1 MSTAPI
7 PARLEYAEAVHQLA
21 LLVPPGAVLSYGDV
35 AELLGSGGP
44 RQAGKAM
51 ASSPAATP
59 WWRIIRSDGSLPA
72 PLADQGKSAWAT
84 ENTPRRGQRVDMG
97 QARWQPDDDQ
107 WEQIQSLKA
116 ALHGDYLSPADD
128 QL

>member
-1 MSTAPI
+1 MSTVPT
-7 PARLEYAEAVHQLA
+7 PASLEYAEAVHRLA
-21 LLVPPGAVLSYGDV
+21 ALVPPGVVLSYGDV

-51 ASSPAATP
+51 TSSPSATP
-59 WWRIIRSDGSLPA
+59 WWRIIRADGTLP
-72 PLADQGKSAWAT
+72 PVLAERAKEAWRA
-84 ENTPRRGQRVDMG
+84 EGTPCKGQRVDMSH
-97 QARWQPDDDQ
+97 ARWQPDDAQ

-116 ALHGDYLSPADD
+116 ALQAGYLSPADD